1 LQSWQEPVR
10 LNLRSLNAEDMAVV
24 EVAVSMVVAA
34 EASMEG
40 VAEAS
45 MEGVAEVTSREV
57 VGTFRAAE
65 DT

>member
-1 LQSWQEPVR
+1 MR

-40 VAEAS
+40 VAE
-45 MEGVAEVTSREV
+45 VTSREV

>member
-1 LQSWQEPVR
+1 VR

-34 EASMEG
+34 EASM
-40 VAEAS
+40 
-45 MEGVAEVTSREV
+45 VAEVTSREV